1 MKITPTV
8 FVSLVFA
15 SGLVAGLLGGSIIP
29 PANAIEER
37 VILINTDAEIANK
50 CNFNKAIVQGYKYY
64 LCVRNY

>member
-8 FVSLVFA
+8 FVSLAFA
-15 SGLVAGLLGGSIIP
+15 AGFVAGLLGSNIISL
-29 PANAIEER
+29 ANAAEHR

-64 LCVRNY
+64 LCMRHY

>member
-8 FVSLVFA
+8 FVSLAFA
-15 SGLVAGLLGGSIIP
+15 AGLVAGLLGGNIIP